1 VFPVEVPPLRERKED
16 IPLLVQYFVDR
27 YATKAGKR
35 ITGIAKRSLELLQSY
50 TWPGNIRELQN
61 VIERSVIVSD
71 SENLSVDESWLG
83 KRPTV
88 ADSPARRLSE
98 RLTFQEK
105 EMIEAALAASNGRV
119 SGPSGAAARL
129 GIPQSTL
136 DSKIKSLKINKH
148 QFRKS

>member
-1 VFPVEVPPLRERKED
+1 
-16 IPLLVQYFVDR
+16 
-27 YATKAGKR
+27 
-35 ITGIAKRSLELLQSY
+35 
-50 TWPGNIRELQN
+50 

-83 KRPTV
+83 RRVPSS
-88 ADSPARRLSE
+88 DSPAHHLSE
-98 RLTFQEK
+98 RLASQEK

-119 SGPSGAAARL
+119 AGPSGAAAKL

-136 DSKIKSLKINKH
+136 DSKIRSLKINKH